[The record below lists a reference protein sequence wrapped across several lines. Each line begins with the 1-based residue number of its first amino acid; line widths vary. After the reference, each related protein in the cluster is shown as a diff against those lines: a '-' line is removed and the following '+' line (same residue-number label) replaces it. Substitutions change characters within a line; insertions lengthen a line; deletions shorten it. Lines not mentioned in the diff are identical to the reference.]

1 MDNTSQKKINGST
14 VFLIIWLVLQLILM
28 FLTLGFAF
36 FGEYTAN
43 RASNIWSV
51 LWGKGL
57 GLMLSISG
65 LVSLVLGIVGL
76 TTKKGSALRILISI
90 ILIASCPLGLICLIL
105 AVGSH
110 F

>member
-65 LVSLVLGIVGL
+65 LVSLVLGIVGR
-76 TTKKGSALRILISI
+76 TTKKGSALRILVSI